1 MRIPMLFRIYGPPR
15 ITLVLPRAEA
25 KAGELSISDQNVNL
39 IEICRKRMFWI
50 GSSKPHLQMQKRAGL
65 AHRLHKALV
74 VKGHPRRVQ
83 PPNNLKV
90 PQSGKVGIQGI
101 HWWISW
107 YFMNFRMKQEVS
119 YVEWDGFTWWKRG
132 LWSLK
137 PWVKS
142 VWRWF
147 FGFFFF
153 IGGWLRQR

>member
-1 MRIPMLFRIYGPPR
+1 MLSRIYGPPR

-25 KAGELSISDQNVNL
+25 KAWELSISVGRKPGNQDQNANL
-39 IEICRKRMFWI
+39 TGCFGSGVAWQHIAWNETPRWWKVILVACLMCRQTIWRCHSQARWEYKESI
-50 GSSKPHLQMQKRAGL
+50 DD
-65 AHRLHKALV
+65 
-74 VKGHPRRVQ
+74 
-83 PPNNLKV
+83 
-90 PQSGKVGIQGI
+90 IY
-101 HWWISW
+101 ISW
-107 YFMNFRMKQEVS
+107 YFMNFRMKHAMKQEVS

-153 IGGWLRQR
+153 IGGWSRQR